1 MKSGVSLIVAA
12 LFLISLVAAIDASSG
27 RNSSP
32 VAETVL
38 VNTVLDSSKPEPV
51 ETDMHE
57 FMEYYFQP
65 TYQRLKVAMA
75 VETKDNNAWKAIKA
89 DAMILAEGGNLTL
102 QRTPEEDAEAWN
114 KFSAEIRE
122 HGKSL
127 YVAAKKKD
135 AAVAQKSYETM
146 LNRCNACHDKF
157 ADGEHQLAP

>member
-12 LFLISLVAAIDASSG
+12 LFLISLVATIDASSG
-27 RNSSP
+27 RNTSP
-32 VAETVL
+32 VAEAEL
-38 VNTVLDSSKPEPV
+38 VNTVLDSSTPEPV

-65 TYQRLKVAMA
+65 TYKRLKVSMA
-75 VETKDNNAWKAIKA
+75 VEAKDNNAWKSIKA
-89 DAMILAEGGNLTL
+89 DAMILAEGGNLNL

-114 KFSAEIRE
+114 QFSAEIRV

-127 YVAAKKKD
+127 YAAAKKKD
-135 AAVAQKSYETM
+135 AAAARKSYETM
-146 LNRCNACHDKF
+146 LKRCNDKF